1 MKIPLHLHMHAPS
14 SSSSMN
20 NMVVG
25 TMYSASSL
33 FSSLMNSSN
42 NNNVQSSYMAPAAT
56 YNEVFQ
62 AQIMENYGDQTRLS
76 GLIIDGYT
84 NRFAAAG
91 DQNNKTQEILA
102 DPKFQMTGNGDDHM
116 MMDQNLN
123 LDFLNHMDG
132 GFHHAEPESGSALN
146 DCNPHSAD
154 IDLAARERTIL
165 NSEISGSNIESM
177 TLDLLGMGGA
187 GGIRPANIFQE
198 MQQREWILK

>member
-14 SSSSMN
+14 SLSSMN

-25 TMYSASSL
+25 NMYSTSSH

-42 NNNVQSSYMAPAAT
+42 NDNVQSSYMAPAAK
-56 YNEVFQ
+56 YNDVFQ
-62 AQIMENYGDQTRLS
+62 AQIMENYDDQVQLS

-84 NRFAAAG
+84 NRFAAS
-91 DQNNKTQEILA
+91 DHKTQEILV

-116 MMDQNLN
+116 MIDQNLN
-123 LDFLNHMDG
+123 LDFLNHIDG
-132 GFHHAEPESGSALN
+132 AFHHAQSESGSSLN
-146 DCNPHSAD
+146 NCNSHSAE

-165 NSEISGSNIESM
+165 HSENSGSNIESM

-198 MQQREWILK
+198 IQQQGWILK